1 MGAILPGPERDRA
14 REAELMAE
22 LFGGIA
28 RERRGLDDEPPEE
41 AEPSHPRDTGILQG
55 RKEWRSGER
64 GATWRP
70 M

>member
-41 AEPSHPRDTGILQG
+41 AAEP
-55 RKEWRSGER
+55 WCR
-64 GATWRP
+64 GCRGSVAVFCISLDLLP
-70 M
+70 A